1 MSKTVPLPVHSLVL
15 KVILDYIYED
25 KAVKIEKSED
35 IDWIG
40 NCLVVADLLLI
51 PRLISI
57 CESALVGLLT
67 IKNVGKILEFATTY
81 NAAELKN
88 SCMYFICYNLPAV
101 VELRYN
107 HSSF

>member
-15 KVILDYIYED
+15 EVILDYIYED
-25 KAVKIEKSED
+25 KAAKIEKSED